1 MPISI
6 YLQQKNVIILQKLHG
21 NSINTLKIRI
31 MKKIFVL
38 MAFMAF
44 GCGAQAAEIETRCYV
59 QDDVVVD
66 KPDVLPEFPGGMQAL
81 MSYIGNNVKYP
92 DEASKKKVE
101 GKVIVEFVVKKDGSV
116 ADAKVI
122 SKTNE
127 MLNKEALRVINAM
140 PKWKPGKN
148 KGKVVDV
155 RFVLPV
161 AFKLQ

>member
-1 MPISI
+1 
-6 YLQQKNVIILQKLHG
+6 
-21 NSINTLKIRI
+21 

-38 MAFMAF
+38 MAFATF
-44 GCGAQAAEIETRCYV
+44 CFAAQAEDMQTLNTV

-66 KPDVLPEFPGGMQAL
+66 KPDVLPEFPGGMAAL

-92 DEASKKKVE
+92 SEAFNKKVE
-101 GKVIVEFVVKKDGSV
+101 GKVIVEFIVRKDGSV

-122 SKTNE
+122 SKTDGQ
-127 MLNKEALRVINAM
+127 LNREALRVVNSM

-148 KGKVVDV
+148 KGKIVDV
-155 RFVLPV
+155 RFVLPI